1 MGWEV
6 CGNRGWH
13 VLKNVW
19 YVVRSRWPTW
29 GRQKKI
35 HCVSIAVRGS
45 VCFDRPLPGQFD
57 HLKIPPT
64 PDQQVLATTSDQA
77 LLMLIQCDQQ
87 GWKL

>member
-1 MGWEV
+1 MNKNGLGGLWKSRMACPEERLV
-6 CGNRGWH
+6 CRPEPP
-13 VLKNVW
+13 VDVEA
-19 YVVRSRWPTW
+19 T
-29 GRQKKI
+29 KKI

-77 LLMLIQCDQQ
+77 PTDPV
-87 GWKL
+87 